1 MTDTPK
7 RFPASAAPRQ
17 KASTH
22 SGLRPPAATQSSAH
36 FGTPPIAAMSE
47 RFRHMS
53 FRPAVSGE
61 VVSR

>member
-36 FGTPPIAAMSE
+36 FGHAAHRGDVGEIPAHELPPG
-47 RFRHMS
+47 RLR
-53 FRPAVSGE
+53 
-61 VVSR
+61 